1 MDNFSD
7 FDTDYYG
14 MNRFQDIMENGGN
27 VDLKRLQSFIKDS
40 VNDLADLGQGTVR
53 HIDFGNGLSVV
64 CAWEEAPESDDDG
77 RFVDGGYEI
86 CVSVRETDSAPR
98 VEEWNVLSGSVALT
112 ESDENE
118 DYREVAEA
126 LYAQIMDADPETVD
140 SEMQDRDETIFDT
153 LPDFKG
159 SFDEWSKALNDDID
173 TETNK
178 PFLGVDDM
186 TLGKHMSGN
195 GYVGDAVIFKV
206 KTDLVDADMNVID
219 EYLTQL
225 MPKSISDWIQEN
237 GYDFNFDLESKNEI
251 AFVVW

>member
-1 MDNFSD
+1 M
-7 FDTDYYG
+7 
-14 MNRFQDIMENGGN
+14 
-27 VDLKRLQSFIKDS
+27 
-40 VNDLADLGQGTVR
+40 
-53 HIDFGNGLSVV
+53 
-64 CAWEEAPESDDDG
+64 
-77 RFVDGGYEI
+77 
-86 CVSVRETDSAPR
+86 
-98 VEEWNVLSGSVALT
+98 
-112 ESDENE
+112 
-118 DYREVAEA
+118 
-126 LYAQIMDADPETVD
+126 
-140 SEMQDRDETIFDT
+140 
-153 LPDFKG
+153 
-159 SFDEWSKALNDDID
+159 NDDID

-225 MPKSISDWIQEN
+225 MPKSISDWIQKN